1 MNEIMIVLIV
11 ISIIFVLGVRII
23 RPTHRGVVERLGKY
37 NRYCLPGFNW
47 IIPGIET
54 MHFVEITEN
63 MVDVPP
69 QDIITEDN
77 LNAKVDLMIY
87 YKVRDDETNVKASL
101 YNVHLFQRQIVS
113 LAQTT
118 ARNVI
123 GGMKFTDVNSQRNTL
138 NTRLAEILNRESDS
152 WGVAIVRVELKE
164 ITPPK
169 DVQETMNT
177 VIKSQNQK
185 QAAIDFATAKE
196 TEADGVRRAAIKEAE
211 GHKQARILK
220 AQGEAEAIK
229 LVNEAAEKYF
239 KGNAVELKKY
249 ESVVASL
256 QQGTKYVLSSDIVE
270 MIKQFRM

>member
-1 MNEIMIVLIV
+1 MSVLFAFLITV
-11 ISIIFVLGVRII
+11 SAIFAFGIRII
-23 RPTHRGVVERLGKY
+23 RPTHRGAVEFLGKY
-37 NRYCLPGFNW
+37 KRYCLAGFNW
-47 IIPGIET
+47 IIPIIET
-54 MHFVEITEN
+54 MHYVDITEN

-77 LNAKVDLMIY
+77 LNAKVDLVVY
-87 YKVRDDETNVKASL
+87 YKVKDDEKNVAASL
-101 YNVHLFQRQIVS
+101 YNVNFFRNQIVS

-138 NTRLAEILNRESDS
+138 NGRLSEILDKESDS

-211 GHKQARILK
+211 GHKQASILK
-220 AQGEAEAIK
+220 AQGQAEAIK

-239 KGNAVELKKY
+239 KGNAIELKKL
-249 ESVVASL
+249 ESVVSSL
-256 QQGTKYVLSSDIVE
+256 QQGTKYVLSSDLFEI
-270 MIKQFRM
+270 IKGFTK